1 MDQDFLANQADGI
14 YAKFETNKGDIFTK
28 LEYKLTPMTVANF
41 IGLAEGS
48 MDNGSKPA
56 GTPFYDG
63 LKFHRVIPNF
73 MIQGGCPLGTGTGNP
88 GYKFED
94 EFDIKARFSANIGSV
109 MKLPEAIDI
118 YPGLNICLRNF
129 GAHAGIRYF
138 FSDGFG
144 VFSEVGFPI
153 AKYNSDPVGY
163 EQLNNQFQISVG
175 ASFNL

>member
-1 MDQDFLANQADGI
+1 MKKILLVITMLTAVQMSNAQAFKG
-14 YAKFETNKGDIFTK
+14 KGDTKFQVGANIQEKGTGVIATYDRGIGTNMSFGFTS
-28 LEYKLTPMTVANF
+28 LYLLGIEEVA
-41 IGLAEGS
+41 GE
-48 MDNGSKPA
+48 K
-56 GTPFYDG
+56 
-63 LKFHRVIPNF
+63 PNF
-73 MIQGGCPLGTGTGNP
+73 
-88 GYKFED
+88 D
-94 EFDIKARFSANIGSV
+94 DRFDLRARFSANIGSV

-118 YPGLNICLRNF
+118 YPGLNIGLRNF

>member
-1 MDQDFLANQADGI
+1 MKKLFTFGLILSVFLANAQAYTG
-14 YAKFETNKGDIFTK
+14 KGDQKFQ
-28 LEYKLTPMTVANF
+28 VGANF
-41 IGLAEGS
+41 QDHASGITLFYDRGIGENMSIGLQTVYLLGV
-48 MDNGSKPA
+48 
-56 GTPFYDG
+56 DG
-63 LKFHRVIPNF
+63 DDS
-73 MIQGGCPLGTGTGNP
+73 
-88 GYKFED
+88 KFED

-118 YPGLNICLRNF
+118 YPGLNIGLRNF

-163 EQLNNQFQISVG
+163 EQLNNQFQISIG